1 MENDL
6 DSCHLNRLSEIV
18 AKSKSGYCMFY
29 ALKIRAQKSEA
40 LIDGGA
46 VCGEGGFLSPQ
57 HCEFDDTSGHQPN
70 LRP

>member
-1 MENDL
+1 
-6 DSCHLNRLSEIV
+6 
-18 AKSKSGYCMFY
+18 MFY